1 MSPRGDDVLP
11 TSTSVETYTRWAG
24 EERIGRNTKRRVL
37 QGRASSKSAPMQRG
51 RTPTW
56 RERISCLVKFHGTMD
71 GTRVAVCKLQPSFN
85 QYSRYMYRSE
95 RFPTLGNLM
104 QNFTSELRRSFRI
117 CCRSG
122 LFFRESEHFFLS
134 IRVTYLK

>member
-24 EERIGRNTKRRVL
+24 EERIGRNTKRRAAL
-37 QGRASSKSAPMQRG
+37 QGRASSRNAPMQRG

-71 GTRVAVCKLQPSFN
+71 GTRVAVCKAAAIF
-85 QYSRYMYRSE
+85 
-95 RFPTLGNLM
+95 
-104 QNFTSELRRSFRI
+104 
-117 CCRSG
+117 
-122 LFFRESEHFFLS
+122 
-134 IRVTYLK
+134 